1 MLQVQK
7 AIAYAREAHTGQMR
21 KTGEPYITHCVHT
34 ARILAALV
42 PAHGKRAVN
51 TVVAGVLHDVVDDTG
66 RDLRDVREHFGD
78 EVARLVA
85 GVSKLSH
92 INQVQSIPFG
102 QGFVDGL
109 SCSQCL

>member
-1 MLQVQK
+1 MLSS
-7 AIAYAREAHTGQMR
+7 AIDNRLSG
-21 KTGEPYITHCVHT
+21 
-34 ARILAALV
+34 ALMQQ
-42 PAHGKRAVN
+42 AVN

-92 INQVQSIPFG
+92 INQVQSIPFD
-102 QGFVDGL
+102 QGFV
-109 SCSQCL
+109 

>member
-1 MLQVQK
+1 MLSS
-7 AIAYAREAHTGQMR
+7 AIDSRLSG
-21 KTGEPYITHCVHT
+21 
-34 ARILAALV
+34 ALMQQ
-42 PAHGKRAVN
+42 AVN

>member
-1 MLQVQK
+1 MQQ
-7 AIAYAREAHTGQMR
+7 
-21 KTGEPYITHCVHT
+21 
-34 ARILAALV
+34 
-42 PAHGKRAVN
+42 AVN

-92 INQVQSIPFG
+92 INQVQSIPFR